1 MVTELCIMQFWSKI
15 LIVISN
21 LIKYRAAQYWIN
33 KIFVQTLKNCILSD
47 LKIDVI
53 KW

>member
-1 MVTELCIMQFWSKI
+1 MVTELCIMQFWFEI
-15 LIVISN
+15 LLVISN